1 MNSLAQKKA
10 LSSYATV
17 AKTKNDTENPQELVH
32 LLFVGLTDRIAMVR
46 KALADNDREKRAVAV
61 TKSQKILFGL
71 SQTLD
76 FEQGGELARNLHSL
90 YQYCIER
97 LGVGHAKEDDSVF
110 EEVFDLMVM
119 IRDAWASVPSNTK
132 ASMQ

>member
-1 MNSLAQKKA
+1 MNQLAQKKA

>member
-10 LSSYATV
+10 LASYATV
-17 AKTKNDTENPQELVH
+17 VKTKNDTENPQELVH

-76 FEQGGELARNLHSL
+76 FEQGGELARNLLSL

-97 LGVGHAKEDDSVF
+97 LGVGHAKEDDSMF

>member
-1 MNSLAQKKA
+1 MNQLAQKKA

-97 LGVGHAKEDDSVF
+97 LGVGHAKEDDLVF